1 MNNTI
6 RTELNEYIE
15 DCKRDFDTVTHFNMF
30 NEDYYIIG
38 YYNAKQWLKRHS
50 LDTFDAIAE
59 VQQYEV
65 DNFGEARVYD
75 NAESLVNMLVYIYG
89 EQLCLEQD
97 IKFD

>member
-6 RTELNEYIE
+6 RTELNEYIK

>member
-1 MNNTI
+1 MNKTI

-15 DCKRDFDTVTHFNMF
+15 DCKKDFDTVTHFNLF
-30 NEDYYIIG
+30 NQDYYIIG
-38 YYNAKQWLKRHS
+38 YYNAKQWLKRHN
-50 LDTFDAIAE
+50 LDTFEAIAE
-59 VQQYEV
+59 VQQYEI

-89 EQLCLEQD
+89 EQLCIEQN

>member
-1 MNNTI
+1 
-6 RTELNEYIE
+6 
-15 DCKRDFDTVTHFNMF
+15 MF

-50 LDTFDAIAE
+50 LDAFDAISE
-59 VQQYEV
+59 VQQYEI
-65 DNFGEARVYD
+65 DNFGEARIYD

-89 EQLCLEQD
+89 EQLCIEQN